1 MSLNKLD
8 IYSFRNILK
17 ASIKPSSEINFIVGE
32 NASGKSSLLE
42 AIYILGRA
50 RSFRATNTKQVIQ
63 FEENELIV
71 SGIACEQSEHNY
83 HLGIQ
88 INNSGCVIRI
98 NQENSDKAELAH
110 SFPVLLIHPKSYK
123 LLDDGPQ
130 IRREFIDWGVFN
142 DEEFFLENWRKYKK
156 VLQQRN
162 SLLKTKKVMHI
173 NVWDTELVQCGT
185 IVSEC
190 RNKYLTR
197 LEPIFIEI
205 SHYFFDFDQLQLIY
219 LSGWDKSESFNQAL
233 ENSLQKDIKYGF
245 SHIGPHRSDF
255 QVLLNGKLAKHFVSR
270 GQLKILMLAL
280 NLAQIKLFNTHK
292 NNKVCVLIDDLTAEL
307 DIVNKQ
313 KLLNYLVD
321 LNCQVFMSSTE
332 LSNFG
337 DLNKLSN
344 YKVFHVKHGEI
355 NLIKNFTCST

>member
-8 IYSFRNILK
+8 IYSFRNIRK
-17 ASIKPSSEINFIVGE
+17 ASIKPSSEINFIIGK

-50 RSFRATNTKQVIQ
+50 RSFRSPSSKHVIQ
-63 FEENELIV
+63 FEKTELIV
-71 SGIACEQSEHNY
+71 SGNIYEQSKYNF

-88 INNSGCVIRI
+88 ISNSGCIIRI
-98 NQENSDKAELAH
+98 NQENSGKAELAH

-130 IRREFIDWGVFN
+130 IRREFMDWGVFN
-142 DEEFFLENWRKYKK
+142 DETFFLDNWRKYKK

-162 SLLKTKKVMHI
+162 SLLKTKKTRHI

-185 IVSEC
+185 IVSEY
-190 RNKYLTR
+190 RKKYLTR
-197 LEPIFIEI
+197 LESVFIEI
-205 SHYFFDFDQLQLIY
+205 SRYFFNFDQLELIY
-219 LSGWDKSESFNQAL
+219 LSGWDKSESFTQAL
-233 ENSLQKDIKYGF
+233 ENSLNKDIKYGF
-245 SHIGPHRSDF
+245 SHVGPHRSDF
-255 QVLLNGKLAKHFVSR
+255 QVLLDGKFAKHFVSR

-280 NLAQIKLFNTHK
+280 NLAQIKLFNSQ
-292 NNKVCVLIDDLTAEL
+292 NQNKVCVLIDDLTAEL
-307 DIVNKQ
+307 DLVNTQ
-313 KLLNYLVD
+313 KLLNYLVE

-337 DLNKLSN
+337 DLNKISDYN
-344 YKVFHVKHGEI
+344 VFHVKHGEI
-355 NLIKNFTCST
+355 ELINNFICST